1 MTTDRQLSSDKGVG
15 DPAAVKMSETTSN
28 ITMQALDQEYTQLMT
43 EHRALEIVSD
53 DQSDTD
59 SWTREAE
66 LSWLAKIDP
75 IRDRMFEIA
84 NEIAD
89 MTARSDDD
97 LRTKA
102 RVLLDFANGET
113 GDVVHKL
120 ATTLSADILA
130 RKQN

>member
-43 EHRALEIVSD
+43 AHRALEIVSD